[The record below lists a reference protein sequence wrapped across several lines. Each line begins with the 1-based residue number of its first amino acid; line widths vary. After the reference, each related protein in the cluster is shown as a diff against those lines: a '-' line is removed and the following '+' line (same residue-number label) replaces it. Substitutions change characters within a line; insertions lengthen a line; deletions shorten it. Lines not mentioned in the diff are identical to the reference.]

1 MAPRIG
7 QKMIEITLPD
17 KSKRYFDEPPS
28 IFELAQDIGPGLAK
42 ATLAG
47 VINGE
52 EYDAC
57 DLIEKNSEVSIL
69 TNKDQQGIDIIR
81 HSCAHLFGHA
91 IKQIFPKTKMAI
103 GPIIEDGFYYD
114 IDLDHKLTQQDL
126 AMIEKRMKELARTSY
141 LVEKKVVPHKEA
153 VKVFKSS
160 KEDYKLEILKD
171 IDNSEKV
178 ALPASLILKYL
189 QKILRPLVLFVN
201 FFSNFFMRLLG
212 TKETTI
218 NEDLSPEELKSVL
231 ENSGDLIPKKY
242 QDMLISVLEL
252 DKVSVDEVMT
262 QRSVVIGIDI
272 NQPIE
277 NILSN
282 LQNNQ
287 KDFLPVYNES
297 LDDLRGVIDL
307 YGITSFLSNED
318 KSIESLIESLDEAYF
333 IPENTPLST
342 QLFNF
347 QKNKKTVAVI
357 IDEYG
362 SVKGLVT
369 IKDVLEEIVGELA
382 TDIDRETVEIMEQKD
397 GSYLI
402 DASIP
407 LRELNKKLNWQLP
420 INGAKTLNGLIIDQ
434 VETIPENNIKIEIDN
449 YAIETVLIRNN
460 MIKIARVLQVE
471 QEDEELSDD

>member
-1 MAPRIG
+1 MADFNPWMLLSSIIFLLFISAFFSGVETAMMSLNRYRLKHLVKENNKGAIRADKLLKRPDRLLGVILIG
-7 QKMIEITLPD
+7 NNFVNILAASLTTVLCLNLFGDSGVVIGSIVLTLFILVFAEIT
-17 KSKRYFDEPPS
+17 
-28 IFELAQDIGPGLAK
+28 
-42 ATLAG
+42 
-47 VINGE
+47 
-52 EYDAC
+52 
-57 DLIEKNSEVSIL
+57 
-69 TNKDQQGIDIIR
+69 
-81 HSCAHLFGHA
+81 
-91 IKQIFPKTKMAI
+91 PKTFAA
-103 GPIIEDGFYYD
+103 
-114 IDLDHKLTQQDL
+114 L
-126 AMIEKRMKELARTSY
+126 
-141 LVEKKVVPHKEA
+141 
-153 VKVFKSS
+153 
-160 KEDYKLEILKD
+160 
-171 IDNSEKV
+171 NSEKV

-262 QRSVVIGIDI
+262 QRSEVIGIDI
-272 NQPIE
+272 NQAVE

-287 KDFLPVYNES
+287 NDFLPVYDES
-297 LDDLRGVIDL
+297 LDNLRGVIDL

-347 QKNKKTVAVI
+347 QKNKKTVAVV

-362 SVKGLVT
+362 SVKGIVT

-382 TDIDRETVEIMEQKD
+382 TDIDKETVEIMEQKD

-420 INGAKTLNGLIIDQ
+420 VNGAKTLNGLIIDQ
-434 VETIPENNIKIEIDN
+434 IETIPEKNIKIKIEN
-449 YAIETVLIRNN
+449 YSVETVLIRNN
-460 MIKIARVLQVE
+460 MIKIARVLQLIE
-471 QEDEELSDD
+471 KDERLSDE

>member
-1 MAPRIG
+1 MMSLNRYRLKHLVKENDKGAIRAEKLLRRPDRLLGVILIG
-7 QKMIEITLPD
+7 NNFVNILAASLTTVLCLNLFGDSGVVIGSIVLTLIILIFAEIT
-17 KSKRYFDEPPS
+17 
-28 IFELAQDIGPGLAK
+28 
-42 ATLAG
+42 
-47 VINGE
+47 
-52 EYDAC
+52 
-57 DLIEKNSEVSIL
+57 
-69 TNKDQQGIDIIR
+69 
-81 HSCAHLFGHA
+81 
-91 IKQIFPKTKMAI
+91 PKTFAA
-103 GPIIEDGFYYD
+103 
-114 IDLDHKLTQQDL
+114 L
-126 AMIEKRMKELARTSY
+126 
-141 LVEKKVVPHKEA
+141 
-153 VKVFKSS
+153 
-160 KEDYKLEILKD
+160 
-171 IDNSEKV
+171 NSEKV
-178 ALPASLILKYL
+178 ALPASFILKYL

-201 FFSNFFMRLLG
+201 FFSNFFMRILG
-212 TKETTI
+212 TKETSI

-262 QRSVVIGIDI
+262 QRSEVIGIDI

-282 LQNNQ
+282 LQKNQ
-287 KDFLPVYNES
+287 KDFLPVYAES
-297 LDDLRGVIDL
+297 LDELKGIIDL
-307 YGITSFLSNED
+307 YGITAFLSNED

-333 IPENTPLST
+333 TPENTPLST

-347 QKNKKTVAVI
+347 QKNKKTVAVV

-362 SVKGLVT
+362 SVKGIVT

-382 TDIDRETVEIMEQKD
+382 TDIDRETVEIMKQKD

-434 VETIPENNIKIEIDN
+434 IETIPENNIKIEIEN
-449 YAIETVLIRNN
+449 YLVETVLIRNN
-460 MIKIARVLQVE
+460 MIKIARVLQLKKE
-471 QEDEELSDD
+471 EELNDE

>member
-1 MAPRIG
+1 MMSLNRYRLKYLVKENDKGAIRADKLLKRPDRLLGVILIG
-7 QKMIEITLPD
+7 NNFVNILAASLTTVLCLNLFGDSGVVIGSIVLTLIILVFAEIT
-17 KSKRYFDEPPS
+17 
-28 IFELAQDIGPGLAK
+28 
-42 ATLAG
+42 
-47 VINGE
+47 
-52 EYDAC
+52 
-57 DLIEKNSEVSIL
+57 
-69 TNKDQQGIDIIR
+69 
-81 HSCAHLFGHA
+81 
-91 IKQIFPKTKMAI
+91 PKTFAA
-103 GPIIEDGFYYD
+103 
-114 IDLDHKLTQQDL
+114 L
-126 AMIEKRMKELARTSY
+126 
-141 LVEKKVVPHKEA
+141 
-153 VKVFKSS
+153 
-160 KEDYKLEILKD
+160 
-171 IDNSEKV
+171 NSEKV

-212 TKETTI
+212 TKNTSI

-262 QRSVVIGIDI
+262 QRSEVIGIDI

-277 NILSN
+277 NILST

-347 QKNKKTVAVI
+347 QKNKKTVAVV

-434 VETIPENNIKIEIDN
+434 VETIPEDNIKLEIDN
-449 YAIETVLIRNN
+449 YSIETVLIRNN
-460 MIKIARVLQVE
+460 MIKIARVLQIKE
-471 QEDEELSDD
+471 EDEELSDD

>member
-1 MAPRIG
+1 MMSLNRYRLKHLVKENDKGAIRADKLLKRPDRLLGVILIG
-7 QKMIEITLPD
+7 NNFVNILAASLTTVLCLNLFGDSGVVIGSIVLTLIILVFAEIT
-17 KSKRYFDEPPS
+17 
-28 IFELAQDIGPGLAK
+28 
-42 ATLAG
+42 
-47 VINGE
+47 
-52 EYDAC
+52 
-57 DLIEKNSEVSIL
+57 
-69 TNKDQQGIDIIR
+69 
-81 HSCAHLFGHA
+81 
-91 IKQIFPKTKMAI
+91 PKTFAA
-103 GPIIEDGFYYD
+103 
-114 IDLDHKLTQQDL
+114 L
-126 AMIEKRMKELARTSY
+126 
-141 LVEKKVVPHKEA
+141 
-153 VKVFKSS
+153 
-160 KEDYKLEILKD
+160 
-171 IDNSEKV
+171 NSEKV

-262 QRSVVIGIDI
+262 QRSEVIGIDI

-277 NILSN
+277 TILSN

-287 KDFLPVYNES
+287 KDFLPIYNES

-434 VETIPENNIKIEIDN
+434 VETIPENNIKIEIEN

-460 MIKIARVLQVE
+460 MIKIARVLQIK

>member
-1 MAPRIG
+1 MLLSSIIFLLFISAFFSGVETAMMSLNRYRLKHLVKENNKGAIRADKLLKRPDRLLGVILIG
-7 QKMIEITLPD
+7 NNFVNILAASLTTVLCLNLFGDSGVVIGSIVLTLFILVFAEIT
-17 KSKRYFDEPPS
+17 
-28 IFELAQDIGPGLAK
+28 
-42 ATLAG
+42 
-47 VINGE
+47 
-52 EYDAC
+52 
-57 DLIEKNSEVSIL
+57 
-69 TNKDQQGIDIIR
+69 
-81 HSCAHLFGHA
+81 
-91 IKQIFPKTKMAI
+91 PKTFAA
-103 GPIIEDGFYYD
+103 
-114 IDLDHKLTQQDL
+114 L
-126 AMIEKRMKELARTSY
+126 
-141 LVEKKVVPHKEA
+141 
-153 VKVFKSS
+153 
-160 KEDYKLEILKD
+160 
-171 IDNSEKV
+171 NSEKV
-178 ALPASLILKYL
+178 ALPASLTLKYL

-262 QRSVVIGIDI
+262 QRSEVIGIDI
-272 NQPIE
+272 NQAVE

-287 KDFLPVYNES
+287 KDFLPVYDES
-297 LDDLRGVIDL
+297 LDNLRGVIDL

-347 QKNKKTVAVI
+347 QKNKKTVAVV

-362 SVKGLVT
+362 SVKGIVT

-382 TDIDRETVEIMEQKD
+382 TDIDKETVEIMEQKD

-420 INGAKTLNGLIIDQ
+420 VNGAKTLNGLIIDQ
-434 VETIPENNIKIEIDN
+434 IETIPEKNIKIKIEN
-449 YAIETVLIRNN
+449 YSVETVLIRNN
-460 MIKIARVLQVE
+460 MIKIARVLQLIE
-471 QEDEELSDD
+471 KDERLSDE

>member
-1 MAPRIG
+1 MMSLNRYRLKYLVKENDKGAIRADKLLKRPDRLLGVILIG
-7 QKMIEITLPD
+7 NNFVNILAASLTTVLCLNLFGDSGVVIGSIVLTLIILVFAEIT
-17 KSKRYFDEPPS
+17 
-28 IFELAQDIGPGLAK
+28 
-42 ATLAG
+42 
-47 VINGE
+47 
-52 EYDAC
+52 
-57 DLIEKNSEVSIL
+57 
-69 TNKDQQGIDIIR
+69 
-81 HSCAHLFGHA
+81 
-91 IKQIFPKTKMAI
+91 PKTFAA
-103 GPIIEDGFYYD
+103 
-114 IDLDHKLTQQDL
+114 L
-126 AMIEKRMKELARTSY
+126 
-141 LVEKKVVPHKEA
+141 
-153 VKVFKSS
+153 
-160 KEDYKLEILKD
+160 
-171 IDNSEKV
+171 NSEKV

-212 TKETTI
+212 TKNTSI

-262 QRSVVIGIDI
+262 QRSEVIGIDI

-277 NILSN
+277 NILST

-307 YGITSFLSNED
+307 YGITSFLSNEN
-318 KSIESLIESLDEAYF
+318 KSIESLIDSLDEAYF

-382 TDIDRETVEIMEQKD
+382 TDIDRESVEIMEQKD

-420 INGAKTLNGLIIDQ
+420 INGTKTLNGLIIDQ

-460 MIKIARVLQVE
+460 MIKIARVLQIK

>member
-1 MAPRIG
+1 MMSLNRYRLKHLVKENDKGAIRADKLLKRPDRLLGVILIG
-7 QKMIEITLPD
+7 NNFVNILAASLTTVLCLNLFGDSGVVIGSIVLTLIILVFAEIT
-17 KSKRYFDEPPS
+17 
-28 IFELAQDIGPGLAK
+28 
-42 ATLAG
+42 
-47 VINGE
+47 
-52 EYDAC
+52 
-57 DLIEKNSEVSIL
+57 
-69 TNKDQQGIDIIR
+69 
-81 HSCAHLFGHA
+81 
-91 IKQIFPKTKMAI
+91 PKTFAA
-103 GPIIEDGFYYD
+103 
-114 IDLDHKLTQQDL
+114 L
-126 AMIEKRMKELARTSY
+126 
-141 LVEKKVVPHKEA
+141 
-153 VKVFKSS
+153 
-160 KEDYKLEILKD
+160 
-171 IDNSEKV
+171 NSEKV
-178 ALPASLILKYL
+178 ALPASLVLKYL

-218 NEDLSPEELKSVL
+218 NEDLSTEELKSVL

-262 QRSVVIGIDI
+262 QRSEVIGIDI

>member
-1 MAPRIG
+1 MMSLNRYRLKHLVKENDKGAIRADKLLKRPDRLLGVILIG
-7 QKMIEITLPD
+7 NNFVNILAASLTTVLCLNLFGDSGVVIGSIVLTLIILVFAEIT
-17 KSKRYFDEPPS
+17 
-28 IFELAQDIGPGLAK
+28 
-42 ATLAG
+42 
-47 VINGE
+47 
-52 EYDAC
+52 
-57 DLIEKNSEVSIL
+57 
-69 TNKDQQGIDIIR
+69 
-81 HSCAHLFGHA
+81 
-91 IKQIFPKTKMAI
+91 PKTFAA
-103 GPIIEDGFYYD
+103 
-114 IDLDHKLTQQDL
+114 L
-126 AMIEKRMKELARTSY
+126 
-141 LVEKKVVPHKEA
+141 
-153 VKVFKSS
+153 
-160 KEDYKLEILKD
+160 
-171 IDNSEKV
+171 NSEKV

-212 TKETTI
+212 TKETSI

-262 QRSVVIGIDI
+262 QRSEVIGIDI

-460 MIKIARVLQVE
+460 MIKIARVLQIE

>member
-1 MAPRIG
+1 MADVNPWMLFSGIVFLLFLSAFFSGVETAMMSLNRYRLKHLVKENDKGAIRADKLLKRPDRLLGVILIG
-7 QKMIEITLPD
+7 NNFVNILAASLTTVLCLNLFGDSGVVIGSIVLTLIILVFAEIT
-17 KSKRYFDEPPS
+17 
-28 IFELAQDIGPGLAK
+28 
-42 ATLAG
+42 
-47 VINGE
+47 
-52 EYDAC
+52 
-57 DLIEKNSEVSIL
+57 
-69 TNKDQQGIDIIR
+69 
-81 HSCAHLFGHA
+81 
-91 IKQIFPKTKMAI
+91 PKTFAA
-103 GPIIEDGFYYD
+103 
-114 IDLDHKLTQQDL
+114 L
-126 AMIEKRMKELARTSY
+126 
-141 LVEKKVVPHKEA
+141 
-153 VKVFKSS
+153 
-160 KEDYKLEILKD
+160 
-171 IDNSEKV
+171 NSEKV

-189 QKILRPLVLFVN
+189 QKLLRPLVLFVN

-231 ENSGDLIPKKY
+231 ENSGDLIPRKY

-262 QRSVVIGIDI
+262 QRSEVIGIDI

-382 TDIDRETVEIMEQKD
+382 TDIDKETVEIMEQKD

-402 DASIP
+402 DASVP

-449 YAIETVLIRNN
+449 YVIETVLIRNN
-460 MIKIARVLQVE
+460 MIKIARVLQIKK
-471 QEDEELSDD
+471 EDEELSDD

>member
-1 MAPRIG
+1 
-7 QKMIEITLPD
+7 MIILIFAEIT
-17 KSKRYFDEPPS
+17 
-28 IFELAQDIGPGLAK
+28 
-42 ATLAG
+42 
-47 VINGE
+47 
-52 EYDAC
+52 
-57 DLIEKNSEVSIL
+57 
-69 TNKDQQGIDIIR
+69 
-81 HSCAHLFGHA
+81 
-91 IKQIFPKTKMAI
+91 PKTFAA
-103 GPIIEDGFYYD
+103 
-114 IDLDHKLTQQDL
+114 L
-126 AMIEKRMKELARTSY
+126 
-141 LVEKKVVPHKEA
+141 
-153 VKVFKSS
+153 
-160 KEDYKLEILKD
+160 
-171 IDNSEKV
+171 NSEKV
-178 ALPASLILKYL
+178 ALPASFILKYL

-201 FFSNFFMRLLG
+201 FFSNFFMRILG
-212 TKETTI
+212 TKETSI

-262 QRSVVIGIDI
+262 QRSEVIGIDI

-282 LQNNQ
+282 LQKNQ
-287 KDFLPVYNES
+287 KDFLPVYAES
-297 LDDLRGVIDL
+297 LDELKGIIDL
-307 YGITSFLSNED
+307 YGITAFLSNED

-333 IPENTPLST
+333 TPENTPLST

-347 QKNKKTVAVI
+347 QKNKKTVAVV

-362 SVKGLVT
+362 SVKGIVT

-382 TDIDRETVEIMEQKD
+382 TDIDKETVEIMEQKD

-434 VETIPENNIKIEIDN
+434 IETIPENNIKIEIEN
-449 YAIETVLIRNN
+449 YLVETVLIRNN
-460 MIKIARVLQVE
+460 MIKIARVLQLKKE
-471 QEDEELSDD
+471 EELNDE

>member
-1 MAPRIG
+1 MMSLNRYRLKHLVKENDKGAIRADKLLKRPDRLLGVILIG
-7 QKMIEITLPD
+7 NNFVNILAASLTTVLCLNLFGDSGVVIGSIVLTLIILVFAEIT
-17 KSKRYFDEPPS
+17 
-28 IFELAQDIGPGLAK
+28 
-42 ATLAG
+42 
-47 VINGE
+47 
-52 EYDAC
+52 
-57 DLIEKNSEVSIL
+57 
-69 TNKDQQGIDIIR
+69 
-81 HSCAHLFGHA
+81 
-91 IKQIFPKTKMAI
+91 PKTFAA
-103 GPIIEDGFYYD
+103 
-114 IDLDHKLTQQDL
+114 L
-126 AMIEKRMKELARTSY
+126 
-141 LVEKKVVPHKEA
+141 
-153 VKVFKSS
+153 
-160 KEDYKLEILKD
+160 
-171 IDNSEKV
+171 NSEKV

-262 QRSVVIGIDI
+262 QRSEVIGIDI

-307 YGITSFLSNED
+307 YGITAFLSNED

-382 TDIDRETVEIMEQKD
+382 TDIDKETVEIMEQKD

-434 VETIPENNIKIEIDN
+434 VETIPENNIKIEIEN

-460 MIKIARVLQVE
+460 MIKIARVLQIK

>member
-1 MAPRIG
+1 MMSLNRYRLKYLVKENDKGAIRADKLLKRPDRLLGVILIG
-7 QKMIEITLPD
+7 NNFVNILAASLTTVLCLNLFGDSGVVIGSIVLTLIILVFAEIT
-17 KSKRYFDEPPS
+17 
-28 IFELAQDIGPGLAK
+28 
-42 ATLAG
+42 
-47 VINGE
+47 
-52 EYDAC
+52 
-57 DLIEKNSEVSIL
+57 
-69 TNKDQQGIDIIR
+69 
-81 HSCAHLFGHA
+81 
-91 IKQIFPKTKMAI
+91 PKTFAA
-103 GPIIEDGFYYD
+103 
-114 IDLDHKLTQQDL
+114 L
-126 AMIEKRMKELARTSY
+126 
-141 LVEKKVVPHKEA
+141 
-153 VKVFKSS
+153 
-160 KEDYKLEILKD
+160 
-171 IDNSEKV
+171 NSEKV

-212 TKETTI
+212 TKNTSI

-262 QRSVVIGIDI
+262 QRSEVIGIDI

-277 NILSN
+277 NILSA

-307 YGITSFLSNED
+307 YGITSFLSNEN
-318 KSIESLIESLDEAYF
+318 KSIESLIDSLDEAYF

-382 TDIDRETVEIMEQKD
+382 TDIDRESVEIMEQKD

-460 MIKIARVLQVE
+460 MIKIARVLQIK

>member
-1 MAPRIG
+1 MMSLNRYRLKHLVKENDKGAIRADKLLKRPDRLLGVILIG
-7 QKMIEITLPD
+7 NNFVNILAASLTTVLCLNLFGDSGVVIGSIVLTLIILVFAEIT
-17 KSKRYFDEPPS
+17 
-28 IFELAQDIGPGLAK
+28 
-42 ATLAG
+42 
-47 VINGE
+47 
-52 EYDAC
+52 
-57 DLIEKNSEVSIL
+57 
-69 TNKDQQGIDIIR
+69 
-81 HSCAHLFGHA
+81 
-91 IKQIFPKTKMAI
+91 PKTFAA
-103 GPIIEDGFYYD
+103 
-114 IDLDHKLTQQDL
+114 L
-126 AMIEKRMKELARTSY
+126 
-141 LVEKKVVPHKEA
+141 
-153 VKVFKSS
+153 
-160 KEDYKLEILKD
+160 
-171 IDNSEKV
+171 NSEKV

-212 TKETTI
+212 SKESTI

-242 QDMLISVLEL
+242 QDMLVSVLEL

-262 QRSVVIGIDI
+262 QRSEVIGIDI
-272 NQPIE
+272 NQSLE

-287 KDFLPVYNES
+287 KDFLPVFNES

-307 YGITSFLSNED
+307 YGITAFLSNND
-318 KSIESLIESLDEAYF
+318 KSIESLIDSLDEAYF

-347 QKNKKTVAVI
+347 QKNKKTVAVV

-407 LRELNKKLNWQLP
+407 LRELNKKLNWRLP

-434 VETIPENNIKIEIDN
+434 IETIPENNIKIEIDN
-449 YAIETVLIRNN
+449 YSIETVLIRNN
-460 MIKIARVLQVE
+460 MIKIARVLQIE
-471 QEDEELSDD
+471 QEDEELDDV

>member
-1 MAPRIG
+1 MADVNPWMLFSGIVFLVFLSAFFSGVETAMMSLNRYRLKHLVKENDKGAIRADKLLKRPDRLLGVILIG
-7 QKMIEITLPD
+7 NNFVNILAASLTTVLCLNLFGDSGVVIGSIVLTLIILIFAEIT
-17 KSKRYFDEPPS
+17 
-28 IFELAQDIGPGLAK
+28 
-42 ATLAG
+42 
-47 VINGE
+47 
-52 EYDAC
+52 
-57 DLIEKNSEVSIL
+57 
-69 TNKDQQGIDIIR
+69 
-81 HSCAHLFGHA
+81 
-91 IKQIFPKTKMAI
+91 PKTFAA
-103 GPIIEDGFYYD
+103 
-114 IDLDHKLTQQDL
+114 L
-126 AMIEKRMKELARTSY
+126 
-141 LVEKKVVPHKEA
+141 
-153 VKVFKSS
+153 
-160 KEDYKLEILKD
+160 
-171 IDNSEKV
+171 NSEKV

-262 QRSVVIGIDI
+262 QRSEVIGIDI

-434 VETIPENNIKIEIDN
+434 VETIPEDNIKIEIDN

-460 MIKIARVLQVE
+460 MIKIARVLQIE

>member
-1 MAPRIG
+1 MMSLNRYRLKHLVKENDKGAIRADKLLKRPDRLLGVILIG
-7 QKMIEITLPD
+7 NNFVNILAASLTTVLCLNLFGDSGVVIGSIVLTLIILVFAEIT
-17 KSKRYFDEPPS
+17 
-28 IFELAQDIGPGLAK
+28 
-42 ATLAG
+42 
-47 VINGE
+47 
-52 EYDAC
+52 
-57 DLIEKNSEVSIL
+57 
-69 TNKDQQGIDIIR
+69 
-81 HSCAHLFGHA
+81 
-91 IKQIFPKTKMAI
+91 PKTFAA
-103 GPIIEDGFYYD
+103 
-114 IDLDHKLTQQDL
+114 L
-126 AMIEKRMKELARTSY
+126 
-141 LVEKKVVPHKEA
+141 
-153 VKVFKSS
+153 
-160 KEDYKLEILKD
+160 
-171 IDNSEKV
+171 NSEKV

-262 QRSVVIGIDI
+262 QRSEVIGIDI

-277 NILSN
+277 DILSN

-307 YGITSFLSNED
+307 YGITAFLSNED

-407 LRELNKKLNWQLP
+407 LRELNKKINWQLP

-449 YAIETVLIRNN
+449 YVIETVLIRNN
-460 MIKIARVLQVE
+460 MIKIARVLQVK

>member
-1 MAPRIG
+1 MMSLNRYRLKHLVKENDKGAIRADKLLKRPDRLLGVILIG
-7 QKMIEITLPD
+7 NNFVNILAASLTTVLCLNLFGDSGVVIGSIVLTLIILVFAEIT
-17 KSKRYFDEPPS
+17 
-28 IFELAQDIGPGLAK
+28 
-42 ATLAG
+42 
-47 VINGE
+47 
-52 EYDAC
+52 
-57 DLIEKNSEVSIL
+57 
-69 TNKDQQGIDIIR
+69 
-81 HSCAHLFGHA
+81 
-91 IKQIFPKTKMAI
+91 PKTFAA
-103 GPIIEDGFYYD
+103 
-114 IDLDHKLTQQDL
+114 L
-126 AMIEKRMKELARTSY
+126 
-141 LVEKKVVPHKEA
+141 
-153 VKVFKSS
+153 
-160 KEDYKLEILKD
+160 
-171 IDNSEKV
+171 NSEKV

-262 QRSVVIGIDI
+262 QRSEVIGIDI

-277 NILSN
+277 TILSN

-434 VETIPENNIKIEIDN
+434 VETIPENNIKIEIEN
-449 YAIETVLIRNN
+449 YSIETVLIRNN
-460 MIKIARVLQVE
+460 MIKIARVLQIK

>member
-1 MAPRIG
+1 MMSLNRYRLKHLVKENDKGAIRADKLLKRPDRLLGVILIG
-7 QKMIEITLPD
+7 NNFVNILAASLTTVLCLNLFGDSGVVIGSIVLTLIILVFAEIT
-17 KSKRYFDEPPS
+17 
-28 IFELAQDIGPGLAK
+28 
-42 ATLAG
+42 
-47 VINGE
+47 
-52 EYDAC
+52 
-57 DLIEKNSEVSIL
+57 
-69 TNKDQQGIDIIR
+69 
-81 HSCAHLFGHA
+81 
-91 IKQIFPKTKMAI
+91 PKTFAA
-103 GPIIEDGFYYD
+103 
-114 IDLDHKLTQQDL
+114 L
-126 AMIEKRMKELARTSY
+126 
-141 LVEKKVVPHKEA
+141 
-153 VKVFKSS
+153 
-160 KEDYKLEILKD
+160 
-171 IDNSEKV
+171 NSEKV

-231 ENSGDLIPKKY
+231 ENSGNLIPKKY

-262 QRSVVIGIDI
+262 QRSEVIGIDI

-402 DASIP
+402 DASVP

-460 MIKIARVLQVE
+460 MIKIARVLQIK

>member
-1 MAPRIG
+1 MMSLNRYRLKHLVKENDKGAIRAEKLLKRPDRLLGVILIG
-7 QKMIEITLPD
+7 NNFVNILAASLTTVLCLNLFGDSGVVIGSIVLTLFILVFAEIT
-17 KSKRYFDEPPS
+17 
-28 IFELAQDIGPGLAK
+28 
-42 ATLAG
+42 
-47 VINGE
+47 
-52 EYDAC
+52 
-57 DLIEKNSEVSIL
+57 
-69 TNKDQQGIDIIR
+69 
-81 HSCAHLFGHA
+81 
-91 IKQIFPKTKMAI
+91 PKTFAA
-103 GPIIEDGFYYD
+103 
-114 IDLDHKLTQQDL
+114 L
-126 AMIEKRMKELARTSY
+126 
-141 LVEKKVVPHKEA
+141 
-153 VKVFKSS
+153 
-160 KEDYKLEILKD
+160 
-171 IDNSEKV
+171 NSEKV

-262 QRSVVIGIDI
+262 QRSEVIGIDI

-287 KDFLPVYNES
+287 KDFLPIYDES
-297 LDDLRGVIDL
+297 IDDLRGVIDL
-307 YGITSFLSNED
+307 YGVTSFLSNED

-347 QKNKKTVAVI
+347 QKNKKTVAVV

-362 SVKGLVT
+362 SVKGIVT

-382 TDIDRETVEIMEQKD
+382 TDIDKETVEIMEQKD

-420 INGAKTLNGLIIDQ
+420 FNGAKTLNGLIIDEI
-434 VETIPENNIKIEIDN
+434 ETIPEKNIKIEIEN
-449 YAIETVLIRNN
+449 YSIETVLIRNN
-460 MIKIARVLQVE
+460 MIKIARVLQIDR
-471 QEDEELSDD
+471 EDEELSEE

>member
-1 MAPRIG
+1 MMSLNRYRLKHLVKENDKGAIRADKLLKRPDRLLGVILIG
-7 QKMIEITLPD
+7 NNFVNILAASLTTVLCLNLFGDSGVVIGSIVLTLIILVFAEIT
-17 KSKRYFDEPPS
+17 
-28 IFELAQDIGPGLAK
+28 
-42 ATLAG
+42 
-47 VINGE
+47 
-52 EYDAC
+52 
-57 DLIEKNSEVSIL
+57 
-69 TNKDQQGIDIIR
+69 
-81 HSCAHLFGHA
+81 
-91 IKQIFPKTKMAI
+91 PKTFAA
-103 GPIIEDGFYYD
+103 
-114 IDLDHKLTQQDL
+114 L
-126 AMIEKRMKELARTSY
+126 
-141 LVEKKVVPHKEA
+141 
-153 VKVFKSS
+153 
-160 KEDYKLEILKD
+160 
-171 IDNSEKV
+171 NSEKV
-178 ALPASLILKYL
+178 DLPASLILKYL

-262 QRSVVIGIDI
+262 QRSEVIGIDI

-307 YGITSFLSNED
+307 YGITSFLSNEN
-318 KSIESLIESLDEAYF
+318 KSIESLIDSLDEAYF

-434 VETIPENNIKIEIDN
+434 VETIPENNIKIEIEN

-460 MIKIARVLQVE
+460 MIKIARVLQIE

>member
-1 MAPRIG
+1 MLFSSIVFLLFLSAFFSGVETAMMSLNRYRLKYLVKENDKGAIRADKLLKRPDRLLGVILIG
-7 QKMIEITLPD
+7 NNFVNILAASLTTVLCLNLFGDSGVVIGSIVLTLIILVFAEIT
-17 KSKRYFDEPPS
+17 
-28 IFELAQDIGPGLAK
+28 
-42 ATLAG
+42 
-47 VINGE
+47 
-52 EYDAC
+52 
-57 DLIEKNSEVSIL
+57 
-69 TNKDQQGIDIIR
+69 
-81 HSCAHLFGHA
+81 
-91 IKQIFPKTKMAI
+91 PKTFAA
-103 GPIIEDGFYYD
+103 
-114 IDLDHKLTQQDL
+114 L
-126 AMIEKRMKELARTSY
+126 
-141 LVEKKVVPHKEA
+141 
-153 VKVFKSS
+153 
-160 KEDYKLEILKD
+160 
-171 IDNSEKV
+171 NSEKV

-212 TKETTI
+212 TKNTSI

-262 QRSVVIGIDI
+262 QRSEVIGIDI

-277 NILSN
+277 NILST

-347 QKNKKTVAVI
+347 QKNKKTVAVV

-434 VETIPENNIKIEIDN
+434 VETIPEDNIKLEIDN
-449 YAIETVLIRNN
+449 YSIETVLIRNN
-460 MIKIARVLQVE
+460 MIKIARVLQIKE
-471 QEDEELSDD
+471 EDEELSDD

>member
-1 MAPRIG
+1 MMSLNRYRLKHLVKENDKGAIRADKLLKRPDRLLGVILIG
-7 QKMIEITLPD
+7 NKFVNILAASLTTVLCLNLFGDSGVVIGSIVLTLIILVFAEIT
-17 KSKRYFDEPPS
+17 
-28 IFELAQDIGPGLAK
+28 
-42 ATLAG
+42 
-47 VINGE
+47 
-52 EYDAC
+52 
-57 DLIEKNSEVSIL
+57 
-69 TNKDQQGIDIIR
+69 
-81 HSCAHLFGHA
+81 
-91 IKQIFPKTKMAI
+91 PKTFAA
-103 GPIIEDGFYYD
+103 
-114 IDLDHKLTQQDL
+114 L
-126 AMIEKRMKELARTSY
+126 
-141 LVEKKVVPHKEA
+141 
-153 VKVFKSS
+153 
-160 KEDYKLEILKD
+160 
-171 IDNSEKV
+171 NSEKV

-262 QRSVVIGIDI
+262 QRSEVIGIDI

-434 VETIPENNIKIEIDN
+434 VETIPENNIKIEIEN
-449 YAIETVLIRNN
+449 YSIETVLIRNN
-460 MIKIARVLQVE
+460 MIKIARVLQIE

>member
-1 MAPRIG
+1 LADVNPWMLFSSIVFLLFLSAFFSGVETAMMSLNRYRLKHLVKENDKGAIRADKLLKRPDRLLGVILIG
-7 QKMIEITLPD
+7 NNFVNILAASLTTVLCLNLFGDSGVVIGSIVLTLIILVFAEIT
-17 KSKRYFDEPPS
+17 
-28 IFELAQDIGPGLAK
+28 
-42 ATLAG
+42 
-47 VINGE
+47 
-52 EYDAC
+52 
-57 DLIEKNSEVSIL
+57 
-69 TNKDQQGIDIIR
+69 
-81 HSCAHLFGHA
+81 
-91 IKQIFPKTKMAI
+91 PKTFAA
-103 GPIIEDGFYYD
+103 
-114 IDLDHKLTQQDL
+114 L
-126 AMIEKRMKELARTSY
+126 
-141 LVEKKVVPHKEA
+141 
-153 VKVFKSS
+153 
-160 KEDYKLEILKD
+160 
-171 IDNSEKV
+171 NSEKV

-218 NEDLSPEELKSVL
+218 KEDLSPEELKSVL

-262 QRSVVIGIDI
+262 QRSEVIGIDI

-307 YGITSFLSNED
+307 YGITAFLSNED

-382 TDIDRETVEIMEQKD
+382 TDIDKETVEIMEQKD

-402 DASIP
+402 DASVP

-449 YAIETVLIRNN
+449 YVIETVLIRNN
-460 MIKIARVLQVE
+460 MIKIARVLQIK

>member
-1 MAPRIG
+1 MMSLNRYRLKHLVKENNKGAIRADKLLKRPDRLLGVILIG
-7 QKMIEITLPD
+7 NNFVNILAASLTTVLCLNLFGDSGVVIGSIVLTLFILVFAEIT
-17 KSKRYFDEPPS
+17 
-28 IFELAQDIGPGLAK
+28 
-42 ATLAG
+42 
-47 VINGE
+47 
-52 EYDAC
+52 
-57 DLIEKNSEVSIL
+57 
-69 TNKDQQGIDIIR
+69 
-81 HSCAHLFGHA
+81 
-91 IKQIFPKTKMAI
+91 PKTFAA
-103 GPIIEDGFYYD
+103 
-114 IDLDHKLTQQDL
+114 L
-126 AMIEKRMKELARTSY
+126 
-141 LVEKKVVPHKEA
+141 
-153 VKVFKSS
+153 
-160 KEDYKLEILKD
+160 
-171 IDNSEKV
+171 NSEKV

-262 QRSVVIGIDI
+262 QRSEVIGIDI
-272 NQPIE
+272 NQTVE

-287 KDFLPVYNES
+287 KDFLPVYDES

-347 QKNKKTVAVI
+347 QKNKKTVAVV

-362 SVKGLVT
+362 SVKGIVT

-382 TDIDRETVEIMEQKD
+382 TDIDKETVEIMEQKD

-420 INGAKTLNGLIIDQ
+420 VNGAKTLNGLIIDQ
-434 VETIPENNIKIEIDN
+434 IETIPEKNIKIEIEN
-449 YAIETVLIRNN
+449 YSVETVLIRNN
-460 MIKIARVLQVE
+460 MIKIARVLQLIE
-471 QEDEELSDD
+471 KDERLSDE

>member
-1 MAPRIG
+1 MMSLNRYRLKHLVKENDKGAIRADKLLKRPDRLLGVILIG
-7 QKMIEITLPD
+7 NNFVNILAASLTTVLCLNLFGDSGVVIGSIVLTLIILVFAEIT
-17 KSKRYFDEPPS
+17 
-28 IFELAQDIGPGLAK
+28 
-42 ATLAG
+42 
-47 VINGE
+47 
-52 EYDAC
+52 
-57 DLIEKNSEVSIL
+57 
-69 TNKDQQGIDIIR
+69 
-81 HSCAHLFGHA
+81 
-91 IKQIFPKTKMAI
+91 PKTFAA
-103 GPIIEDGFYYD
+103 
-114 IDLDHKLTQQDL
+114 L
-126 AMIEKRMKELARTSY
+126 
-141 LVEKKVVPHKEA
+141 
-153 VKVFKSS
+153 
-160 KEDYKLEILKD
+160 
-171 IDNSEKV
+171 NSEKV

-262 QRSVVIGIDI
+262 QRSEVVGIDI

-277 NILSN
+277 TILSN

-434 VETIPENNIKIEIDN
+434 VETIPENNIKIEIEN
-449 YAIETVLIRNN
+449 YSIETVLIRNN
-460 MIKIARVLQVE
+460 MIKIARVLQIK

>member
-1 MAPRIG
+1 MMSLNRYRLKHLVKENDKGAIRAEKLLKRPDRLLGVILIG
-7 QKMIEITLPD
+7 NNFVNILAASLTTVLCLNLFGDSGVVIGSIVLTLVILIFAEIT
-17 KSKRYFDEPPS
+17 
-28 IFELAQDIGPGLAK
+28 
-42 ATLAG
+42 
-47 VINGE
+47 
-52 EYDAC
+52 
-57 DLIEKNSEVSIL
+57 
-69 TNKDQQGIDIIR
+69 
-81 HSCAHLFGHA
+81 
-91 IKQIFPKTKMAI
+91 PKTFAA
-103 GPIIEDGFYYD
+103 
-114 IDLDHKLTQQDL
+114 L
-126 AMIEKRMKELARTSY
+126 
-141 LVEKKVVPHKEA
+141 
-153 VKVFKSS
+153 
-160 KEDYKLEILKD
+160 
-171 IDNSEKV
+171 NSEKV
-178 ALPASLILKYL
+178 ALPASFVLKYL

-201 FFSNFFMRLLG
+201 FFSNFFMRILG
-212 TKETTI
+212 TKETSI

-262 QRSVVIGIDI
+262 QRSEVIGIDI

-282 LQNNQ
+282 LQKNQ
-287 KDFLPVYNES
+287 KDFLPVYAES
-297 LDDLRGVIDL
+297 LDELKGIIDL
-307 YGITSFLSNED
+307 YGITSFLSNDD

-333 IPENTPLST
+333 TPENTPLST

-347 QKNKKTVAVI
+347 QKNKKTVAVV

-362 SVKGLVT
+362 SVKGIVT

-382 TDIDRETVEIMEQKD
+382 TDADKETVEIMEQKD

-434 VETIPENNIKIEIDN
+434 IETIPENNIKIEIEN
-449 YAIETVLIRNN
+449 YLVETVLIRNN
-460 MIKIARVLQVE
+460 MIKIARVLQLKKE
-471 QEDEELSDD
+471 EELNDE

>member
-1 MAPRIG
+1 LADVNPWMLLTSIVFLLFLSAFFSGVETAMMSLNRYRLKHLVKENDKGAIRADKLLKRPDRLLGVILIG
-7 QKMIEITLPD
+7 NNFVNILAASLTTVLCLNLFGDSGVVIGSIVLTLFILVFAEIT
-17 KSKRYFDEPPS
+17 
-28 IFELAQDIGPGLAK
+28 
-42 ATLAG
+42 
-47 VINGE
+47 
-52 EYDAC
+52 
-57 DLIEKNSEVSIL
+57 
-69 TNKDQQGIDIIR
+69 
-81 HSCAHLFGHA
+81 
-91 IKQIFPKTKMAI
+91 PKTFAA
-103 GPIIEDGFYYD
+103 
-114 IDLDHKLTQQDL
+114 L
-126 AMIEKRMKELARTSY
+126 
-141 LVEKKVVPHKEA
+141 
-153 VKVFKSS
+153 
-160 KEDYKLEILKD
+160 
-171 IDNSEKV
+171 NSEKV

-201 FFSNFFMRLLG
+201 FFSNYFMRLLG
-212 TKETTI
+212 TKETSI

-242 QDMLISVLEL
+242 QDMLVSVLEL

-262 QRSVVIGIDI
+262 QRSEVIGIDI

-277 NILSN
+277 KILSN

-287 KDFLPVYNES
+287 KDFLPVFNES

-307 YGITSFLSNED
+307 YGITSFLSND
-318 KSIESLIESLDEAYF
+318 NKSIESLIDSLDEAYF

-382 TDIDRETVEIMEQKD
+382 TDIDTESVEIMEQKD

-402 DASIP
+402 DASVP

-434 VETIPENNIKIEIDN
+434 VETIPEHNIKIEIDN

-460 MIKIARVLQVE
+460 MIKIARVLQIE
-471 QEDEELSDD
+471 QKDEELGDD

>member
-1 MAPRIG
+1 MMSLNRYRLKHLVKENDKGAIRADKLLKRPDRLLGVILIG
-7 QKMIEITLPD
+7 NNFVNILAASLTTVLCLNLFGDSGVVIGSIVLTLIILVFAEIT
-17 KSKRYFDEPPS
+17 
-28 IFELAQDIGPGLAK
+28 
-42 ATLAG
+42 
-47 VINGE
+47 
-52 EYDAC
+52 
-57 DLIEKNSEVSIL
+57 
-69 TNKDQQGIDIIR
+69 
-81 HSCAHLFGHA
+81 
-91 IKQIFPKTKMAI
+91 PKTFAA
-103 GPIIEDGFYYD
+103 
-114 IDLDHKLTQQDL
+114 L
-126 AMIEKRMKELARTSY
+126 
-141 LVEKKVVPHKEA
+141 
-153 VKVFKSS
+153 
-160 KEDYKLEILKD
+160 
-171 IDNSEKV
+171 NSEKV

-262 QRSVVIGIDI
+262 QRSEVIGIDI

-277 NILSN
+277 TILSN

-382 TDIDRETVEIMEQKD
+382 TDIDRETLEIMEQKD

-434 VETIPENNIKIEIDN
+434 VETIPENNIKIEIEN
-449 YAIETVLIRNN
+449 YSIETVLIRNN
-460 MIKIARVLQVE
+460 MIKIARVLQIE
-471 QEDEELSDD
+471 QEDEELSND

>member
-1 MAPRIG
+1 MTDVNPWMLLASIVFLLFLSAFFSGVETAMMSLNRYRLKYLVKENDKGAIRADKLLKRPDRLLGVILIG
-7 QKMIEITLPD
+7 NNFVNILAASLTTVLCLNLFGDSGVVIGSIVLTLIILVFAEIT
-17 KSKRYFDEPPS
+17 
-28 IFELAQDIGPGLAK
+28 
-42 ATLAG
+42 
-47 VINGE
+47 
-52 EYDAC
+52 
-57 DLIEKNSEVSIL
+57 
-69 TNKDQQGIDIIR
+69 
-81 HSCAHLFGHA
+81 
-91 IKQIFPKTKMAI
+91 PKTFAA
-103 GPIIEDGFYYD
+103 
-114 IDLDHKLTQQDL
+114 L
-126 AMIEKRMKELARTSY
+126 
-141 LVEKKVVPHKEA
+141 
-153 VKVFKSS
+153 
-160 KEDYKLEILKD
+160 
-171 IDNSEKV
+171 NSEKV

-212 TKETTI
+212 TKNTSI

-262 QRSVVIGIDI
+262 QRSEIIGIDI

-277 NILSN
+277 NILST

-287 KDFLPVYNES
+287 KDFLPIYNES

-307 YGITSFLSNED
+307 YGITSFLSNEN
-318 KSIESLIESLDEAYF
+318 KSIESLIDSLDEAYF

-407 LRELNKKLNWQLP
+407 LRELNKKLSWQLP

-434 VETIPENNIKIEIDN
+434 VETIPENNVKIEIDN

-460 MIKIARVLQVE
+460 MIKIARVLQIK

>member
-1 MAPRIG
+1 MMSLNRYRLKHLVKENDKGAIRADKLLKRPDRLLGVILIG
-7 QKMIEITLPD
+7 NNFVNILAASLTTVLCLNLFGDSGVVIGSIVLTLIILVFAEIT
-17 KSKRYFDEPPS
+17 
-28 IFELAQDIGPGLAK
+28 
-42 ATLAG
+42 
-47 VINGE
+47 
-52 EYDAC
+52 
-57 DLIEKNSEVSIL
+57 
-69 TNKDQQGIDIIR
+69 
-81 HSCAHLFGHA
+81 
-91 IKQIFPKTKMAI
+91 PKTFAA
-103 GPIIEDGFYYD
+103 
-114 IDLDHKLTQQDL
+114 L
-126 AMIEKRMKELARTSY
+126 
-141 LVEKKVVPHKEA
+141 
-153 VKVFKSS
+153 
-160 KEDYKLEILKD
+160 
-171 IDNSEKV
+171 NSEKV

-262 QRSVVIGIDI
+262 QRSEVIGIDI

-277 NILSN
+277 DILSN

-307 YGITSFLSNED
+307 YGITAFLSNED

-449 YAIETVLIRNN
+449 YVIETVLIRNN
-460 MIKIARVLQVE
+460 MIKIARVLQIK

>member
-1 MAPRIG
+1 MFTTKFFKTLGPGILFATTAIGVSHLVQSTRAGAEYGFALIGFVLMANILKYPFFEYGSRYANATGKSLIYGYNKIG
-7 QKMIEITLPD
+7 KGMLLLYLLITLISMFTVAAAVTYVCVGLMINLFQLSFTPSEASILLMAICMVILLSGKFSLLDSLVKLIGAVLLGNNFVNILAASLTTVLCLNLFGDSGVVIGSIVLTLIILVFAEIT
-17 KSKRYFDEPPS
+17 
-28 IFELAQDIGPGLAK
+28 
-42 ATLAG
+42 
-47 VINGE
+47 
-52 EYDAC
+52 
-57 DLIEKNSEVSIL
+57 
-69 TNKDQQGIDIIR
+69 
-81 HSCAHLFGHA
+81 
-91 IKQIFPKTKMAI
+91 PKTFAA
-103 GPIIEDGFYYD
+103 
-114 IDLDHKLTQQDL
+114 L
-126 AMIEKRMKELARTSY
+126 
-141 LVEKKVVPHKEA
+141 
-153 VKVFKSS
+153 
-160 KEDYKLEILKD
+160 
-171 IDNSEKV
+171 NSEKV

-262 QRSVVIGIDI
+262 QRSEVIGIDI

-287 KDFLPVYNES
+287 KDFLPVYDES

-307 YGITSFLSNED
+307 YGITAFLSNED
-318 KSIESLIESLDEAYF
+318 KSIESLIESLEEAYF

-382 TDIDRETVEIMEQKD
+382 TDIDRAV
-397 GSYLI
+397 SYTHLT
-402 DASIP
+402 
-407 LRELNKKLNWQLP
+407 LP
-420 INGAKTLNGLIIDQ
+420 
-434 VETIPENNIKIEIDN
+434 TILL
-449 YAIETVLIRNN
+449 V
-460 MIKIARVLQVE
+460 
-471 QEDEELSDD
+471 

>member
-1 MAPRIG
+1 MLFSSIVFLLFLSAFFSGVETAMMSLNRYRLKHLVKENDKGAIRADKLLKRPDRLLGVILIG
-7 QKMIEITLPD
+7 NNFVNILAASLTTVLCLNLFGDSGVVIGSIVLTLIILVFAEIT
-17 KSKRYFDEPPS
+17 
-28 IFELAQDIGPGLAK
+28 
-42 ATLAG
+42 
-47 VINGE
+47 
-52 EYDAC
+52 
-57 DLIEKNSEVSIL
+57 
-69 TNKDQQGIDIIR
+69 
-81 HSCAHLFGHA
+81 
-91 IKQIFPKTKMAI
+91 PKTFAA
-103 GPIIEDGFYYD
+103 
-114 IDLDHKLTQQDL
+114 L
-126 AMIEKRMKELARTSY
+126 
-141 LVEKKVVPHKEA
+141 
-153 VKVFKSS
+153 
-160 KEDYKLEILKD
+160 
-171 IDNSEKV
+171 NSEKV
-178 ALPASLILKYL
+178 ALPASLVLKYL

-262 QRSVVIGIDI
+262 QRSEVIGIDI

-434 VETIPENNIKIEIDN
+434 VETIPENNIKIEIEN